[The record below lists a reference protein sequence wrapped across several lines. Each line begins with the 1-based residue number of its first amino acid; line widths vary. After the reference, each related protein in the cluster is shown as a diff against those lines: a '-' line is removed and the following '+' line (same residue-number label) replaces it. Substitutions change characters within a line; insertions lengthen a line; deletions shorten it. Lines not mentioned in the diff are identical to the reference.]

1 MSAIKSWSMTICLV
15 SILCT
20 LLEILFPQ
28 GKMEKIFRVVLG
40 VFLLCAL
47 LVPIGSTLKNINFD
61 AKKTENFI
69 KDKDKIKFK
78 STVDDQVK
86 ASAEK
91 NLRASIEKILAAK
104 GIKPEKINI
113 FMDTT
118 ADNCISIGKI
128 EVFLPKGDESKRD
141 TVKNDLEKILEL
153 KIDVVVGSE

>member
-47 LVPIGSTLKNINFD
+47 LGSTLKNINFD

-104 GIKPEKINI
+104 GIKSEKINI

>member
-1 MSAIKSWSMTICLV
+1 MTICLV

-47 LVPIGSTLKNINFD
+47 LVPFGSTLKNINFD

-104 GIKPEKINI
+104 GIKSEKINI